1 MQRLEATV
9 GGGQHRVQSSARAR
23 RIRFHFVLSYRD
35 NGHCWCVQS
44 AACIEVTPPRRT
56 ACVLKRAL
64 IDGILSDALLQANPR
79 PTLVR
84 SWPFVDEQ
92 PTGMLV
98 NGDALFV
105 AGGQD
110 IMIFDIG
117 SKAVGGSPLNTTLVA
132 SCGNACAAAMPGAG

>member
-1 MQRLEATV
+1 ML
-9 GGGQHRVQSSARAR
+9 
-23 RIRFHFVLSYRD
+23 
-35 NGHCWCVQS
+35 
-44 AACIEVTPPRRT
+44 ACIEVTPPRRT

-132 SCGNACAAAMPGAG
+132 SCGNACAAAMPGAGQNAHSLGYSKYGNSHLLFLSAQTGNNVGIVEITSPAVISLLV